1 MIGRYELFPE
11 VPLGIKATV
20 AAIYEPPQSSSA
32 DSLTLE
38 DDPQEELV
46 DELCSFLGLKRDSFF
61 LTAQECITAGWL
73 QNKYR
78 NVTNF
83 CSDGYFGSKFTTV
96 VASGT
101 VLDPLIWVFC
111 QKISFFFV
119 LRRVEHQCIL
129 TVRGRNGI

>member
-46 DELCSFLGLKRDSFF
+46 DELCSFLGLKRVAMAISVPNLPQLWHQVQF
-61 LTAQECITAGWL
+61 LTL
-73 QNKYR
+73 
-78 NVTNF
+78 
-83 CSDGYFGSKFTTV
+83 
-96 VASGT
+96 
-101 VLDPLIWVFC
+101 
-111 QKISFFFV
+111 
-119 LRRVEHQCIL
+119 
-129 TVRGRNGI
+129 